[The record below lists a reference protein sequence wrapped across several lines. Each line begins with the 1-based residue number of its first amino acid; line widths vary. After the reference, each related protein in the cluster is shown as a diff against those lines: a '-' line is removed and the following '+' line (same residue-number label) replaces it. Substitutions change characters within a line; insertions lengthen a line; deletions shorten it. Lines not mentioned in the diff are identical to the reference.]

1 MPLLSFTIRNMP
13 SRHTGKHRCKL
24 TVKLTVNNFLIHPPA
39 RGPSG
44 LTGTQC
50 HRDSP
55 ELHLVPASKIC
66 RISLTIKAMMRASC
80 RVLLAAS
87 FLCQFGPAPA
97 YADTTNLPDLG
108 DESLAVISPAQERK
122 LGQDFIRQA
131 HQTLSFMDD
140 PEVSEYI
147 QSLGQKLVA
156 HSDDP
161 HQDFRFYVINN
172 PAINAFALPGGFIC
186 VHTGLILATQNE
198 GELASVLAHE
208 IAHVT
213 QRHIPRMIAES
224 QRTTIPA
231 LAAVLAGI
239 LMASSG
245 HQGGEAAIALTG
257 ATMAQRQLTF
267 SREYEEEADRIGM
280 RTLAK
285 SGFDPRAMP
294 AFFERMQNLNRLNET
309 NLPEFLRTH
318 PVTTNRIADSLN
330 RAETYHMHP
339 TTDSMEYLLVHAK
352 IRALAP
358 GNPEDIVRSFKDE
371 LAQGK
376 YRNVDAERYG
386 YALALLRTRQ
396 LTAARA
402 EAQQLVDRHPN
413 TPSYR
418 VLQAEIEMSAENY
431 KQALAIYAAT
441 YAKAPSDAA
450 LMRYYASALL
460 KTQHYRQARDLLKT
474 AVQLRPD
481 DPVLYK
487 MLGEAAGNTGAS
499 YEAHRALAEHYYLIG
514 SPNAALEQLQL
525 AARSAGNNFYQQS
538 SVDARIAA
546 IKEEIAASKG
556 K

>member
-1 MPLLSFTIRNMP
+1 VQ
-13 SRHTGKHRCKL
+13 GQ
-24 TVKLTVNNFLIHPPA
+24 
-39 RGPSG
+39 SG
-44 LTGTQC
+44 LKYPKYQP
-50 HRDSP
+50 DSP
-55 ELHLVPASKIC
+55 ERHLVPASKIC
-66 RISLTIKAMMRASC
+66 RIELTMKAMLRLSC

-87 FLCQFGPAPA
+87 VWVQLAPTPA

-131 HQTLSFMDD
+131 HQSLSFMED
-140 PEVSEYI
+140 PEVGEYI
-147 QSLGQKLVA
+147 QTLGEKLVA

-186 VHTGLILATQNE
+186 VHTGLILAAENE

-224 QRTTIPA
+224 QHSTLPA

-239 LMASSG
+239 LLASSG

-257 ATMAQRQLTF
+257 ATMAQRQLAF
-267 SREYEEEADRIGM
+267 SREYEEEADRFGM
-280 RTLAK
+280 KTLAK
-285 SGFDPRAMP
+285 SGFDPRDMP
-294 AFFERMQNLNRLNET
+294 DFFERMQNLNRVNET

-318 PVTTNRIADSLN
+318 PVTTNRIADAEN
-330 RAETYHMHP
+330 RAREYIEQYHYHP
-339 TTDSMEYLLVHAK
+339 SPASGNDEFAFIQAK
-352 IRALAP
+352 IRALTDD
-358 GNPEDIVRSFKDE
+358 NPDEVARGFKAD
-371 LAQGK
+371 LAEGK
-376 YRNVDAERYG
+376 SPNVDAERYG

-396 LTAARA
+396 FNTARV
-402 EAQQLVDRHPN
+402 EAQKLVDRY
-413 TPSYR
+413 PSKSSFR
-418 VLQAEIEMSAENY
+418 VLQAEIEMSAGNY
-431 KQALAIYAAT
+431 KQALAIYAAA
-441 YAKAPSDAA
+441 YAKAPTDAA

-460 KTQHYRQARDLLKT
+460 KTQHYRQAKDLLKT
-474 AVQLRPD
+474 AVQQRPD
-481 DPVLYK
+481 DPILYK
-487 MLGEAAGNTGAS
+487 MLAEAAGNTGAS

-525 AARSAGNNFYQQS
+525 AARSAGNNFYLQS

-546 IKEEIAASKG
+546 IKDEIAANKSK
-556 K
+556 